1 METNNIL
8 LVEDNE
14 GDIVLT
20 LDAFEENNSKAKIN
34 VVRNGEEAL
43 DFLFSRGQYKT
54 APKPNLVLLDIN
66 LPVYSGLE
74 VLDKIKSD
82 DDLRPIPVIMLT
94 TSSVDQDIEKAYR
107 KKANSYVVKP
117 IDMDEFVDAISGI
130 EQFWLNQYTM
140 IS

>member
-1 METNNIL
+1 MKTNNIL

-20 LDAFEENNSKAKIN
+20 LDAFEDTNSNAQID

-43 DFLFSRGQYKT
+43 NYLFKRGEYKT
-54 APKPNLVLLDIN
+54 VPKPNLVLLDIN
-66 LPVYSGLE
+66 LPIYNGME

-82 DDLRPIPVIMLT
+82 DELKYIPVIMLT
-94 TSSVDQDIEKAYR
+94 TSSVSQDVEKAYI

-117 IDMDEFVDAISGI
+117 IDMDKFVNTISCI
-130 EQFWLNQYTM
+130 QQFWLNQYTV
-140 IS
+140 IN

>member
-1 METNNIL
+1 MKRNNIL

-20 LDAFEENNSKAKIN
+20 LDAFEENNSNANIS

-43 DFLFSRGQYKT
+43 DYLYGRGEYKS
-54 APKPNLVLLDIN
+54 APKPSLVLLDIN

-82 DDLRPIPVIMLT
+82 NDLRPIPVIMLT
-94 TSSVDQDIEKAYR
+94 TSSVDRDIERAYR

-117 IDMDEFVDAISGI
+117 IDMDEFVDTISGI